1 MAAVMGVSA
10 PVTAGSVIAM
20 IPESS
25 TTSGNRLIGSPRAP
39 SHSWYQPPASRS
51 YAIVVDALRAGVG
64 SSLPTNSH
72 YLHTLGASAGTVQ
85 RAMKFLADQ
94 RALTVTSRG
103 HLGRTLDSLDIGA
116 AWHLA
121 GLTPLRLL
129 FPPGGPVEIDV
140 LTEALAGELTA
151 LGVPHTVHHQRGAA
165 RRIDAI
171 VTGDYDLVVVS
182 AGTLDDAARRLESAP
197 TLVLPPGTYYAPRRL
212 VAVTRTA
219 APEPGPGARV
229 AIDYDSPDHVLLT
242 ESAYPP
248 DHGYVYVPCEFPGVP
263 AAVLRSQVDVGVWH
277 LSHTVIPLDLA
288 GLSCTDLED
297 LPTATAWRDLSAA
310 ALVGRPRRGELTAV
324 LAAINLPTLTQAQRH
339 HLRHTP

>member
-1 MAAVMGVSA
+1 MSDR
-10 PVTAGSVIAM
+10 TGSL
-20 IPESS
+20 
-25 TTSGNRLIGSPRAP
+25 T
-39 SHSWYQPPASRS
+39 PPAAQRPLDQAVR
-51 YAIVVDALRAGVG
+51 AIVADALRAGVG
-64 SSLPTNSH
+64 ASLPTNSH
-72 YLHTLGASAGTVQ
+72 YLRTLGASAGTVQ
-85 RAMKFLADQ
+85 RAMKLLADQ
-94 RALTVTSRG
+94 QALTVTSRG

-140 LTEALAGELTA
+140 LTEALAGELTT

-171 VTGDYDLVVVS
+171 VAGDYDLAVVS
-182 AGTLDDAARRLESAP
+182 AGTLDDAARRLEAAP

-212 VAVTRTA
+212 VSVTRTA
-219 APEPGPGARV
+219 DPEPGPGARV
-229 AIDYDSPDHVLLT
+229 AIDRDSPDHVLLT

-248 DHGYVYVPCEFPGVP
+248 GHGYVYVPCKFPEVP
-263 AAVLRSQVDVGVWH
+263 AAVLRGEVDAGVWH

-310 ALVGRPRRGELTAV
+310 ALVGWPQRGELTAV
-324 LAAINLPTLTQAQRH
+324 LAAIRLPTLVQAQQRQ
-339 HLRHTP
+339 LGQEP